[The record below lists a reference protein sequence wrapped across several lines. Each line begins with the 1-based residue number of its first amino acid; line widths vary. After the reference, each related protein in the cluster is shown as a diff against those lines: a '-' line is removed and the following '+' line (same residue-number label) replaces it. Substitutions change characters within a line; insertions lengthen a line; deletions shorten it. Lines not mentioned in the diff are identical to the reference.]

1 MPPQKKKPKARVLGK
16 RCLMCRRKVVHGM
29 ACEKHKNAKVD
40 LKSYFLPFVPC
51 PQPEPGKA
59 SEAKTLYGCSRCGYQ
74 LLPIEE
80 VMVRWSNTVSRG
92 GKDGP
97 IGTLL
102 MVYACKN
109 AADCARRI
117 GDLVA
122 GKRRVRACAGWLT
135 L

>member
-1 MPPQKKKPKARVLGK
+1 MTPRKKKPKCRVVGN
-16 RCLMCRRKVVHGM
+16 RCLLCQRKAVHGM

-40 LKSYFLPFVPC
+40 LKSYFLPYVIC
-51 PQPEPGKA
+51 PQPDLEKA
-59 SEAKTLYGCSRCGYQ
+59 NAAKTLYGCSRCGYQ
-74 LLPIEE
+74 LLPAEE
-80 VMVRWSNTVSRG
+80 TVAQWSNTVSRG
-92 GKDGP
+92 GKNGP

-117 GDLVA
+117 GDMVA
-122 GKRRVRACAGWLT
+122 GKRRVRTCAGSLT